1 MVLHVEK
8 TFKVT
13 TQKNSNLRL
22 SKSHKFAKK
31 IYVAEFRYNQ
41 TIFFL
46 GGGVHSNFTHDSK
59 ANDFMK
65 FYFEILLEILVP
77 SLLLIDYCLSQL

>member
-1 MVLHVEK
+1 M
-8 TFKVT
+8 
-13 TQKNSNLRL
+13 LRKL
-22 SKSHKFAKK
+22 SKSQPRKTQISDYQNLINLQKK
-31 IYVAEFRYNQ
+31 YMWQSFVIIKQ
-41 TIFFL
+41 FF
-46 GGGVHSNFTHDSK
+46 GGGAGGVHSNFTHDSK